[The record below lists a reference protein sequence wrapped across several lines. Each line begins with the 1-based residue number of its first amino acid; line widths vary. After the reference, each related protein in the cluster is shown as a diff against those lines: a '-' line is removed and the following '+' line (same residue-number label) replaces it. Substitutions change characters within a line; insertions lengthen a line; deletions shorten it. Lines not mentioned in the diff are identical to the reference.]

1 MRYAI
6 VVLAVLLG
14 ACRGRRADNDR
25 ARDTTG
31 VADRFP
37 LGRDSTDSLMRTPR
51 VVNEAAVVVFW
62 LRAADTLGA
71 DEQAAAF
78 EDLRYYTD
86 QVAPAL
92 ASNGVGLI
100 ATRAD
105 TLYIAL
111 PDDRRRM
118 ILLSGL
124 DYPFGYVLVDPGGP
138 ERILTGVYSDDDL
151 LDELRAY
158 FDLSDDDSTSVIPRA
173 TT

>member
-1 MRYAI
+1 MA
-6 VVLAVLLG
+6 LTLLG
-14 ACRGRRADNDR
+14 CQDAPSQAAPPAASG
-25 ARDTTG
+25 ARP
-31 VADRFP
+31 AQA
-37 LGRDSTDSLMRTPR
+37 R
-51 VVNEAAVVVFW
+51 VVKVTPATEQMTDQRVSATG
-62 LRAADTLGA
+62 TLAA

-92 ASNGVGLI
+92 TSNGVELI

-111 PDDRRRM
+111 PDNRRRT

-158 FDLSDDDSTSVIPRA
+158 FDLSDDSASVVPRA

>member
-6 VVLAVLLG
+6 MMVVLLG
-14 ACRGRRADNDR
+14 ACRARPVDKELP
-25 ARDTTG
+25 RDTTDIAG
-31 VADRFP
+31 RFP
-37 LGRDSTDSLMRTPR
+37 LGRDSTDSLTRAPR
-51 VVNEAAVVVFW
+51 VVDDAAVVVFW
-62 LRAADTLGA
+62 LRAADTLRA
-71 DEQAAAF
+71 EDQAAAF
-78 EDLRYYTD
+78 DDLRYYTD

-92 ASNGVGLI
+92 TANGVALL
-100 ATRAD
+100 ATRSD

-111 PDDRRRM
+111 SDHRRRM

-138 ERILTGVYSDDDL
+138 ERILTGVYTDDDL

-158 FDLSDDDSTSVIPRA
+158 FDLSDDSVSAVPRA